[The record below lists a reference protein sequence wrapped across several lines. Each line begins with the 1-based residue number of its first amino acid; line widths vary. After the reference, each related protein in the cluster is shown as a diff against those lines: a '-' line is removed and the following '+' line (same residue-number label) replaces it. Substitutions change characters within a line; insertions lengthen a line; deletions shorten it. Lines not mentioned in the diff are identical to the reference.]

1 MDRKIQDREL
11 RLLCKVRLL
20 VDTQIRANPNR
31 KTNISDTR
39 ACLSKHCVQFRAKV
53 VHEVSSTTG
62 NLRAIIVCLFGLNE
76 LRIKFEPFRFATA
89 NTVQL
94 YCGGKAFLV
103 RVLRDFL
110 AVQITVAQYSFVQ
123 NHYLLDCHKYFVII
137 H

>member
-1 MDRKIQDREL
+1 MYTDRKTQDREL

-53 VHEVSSTTG
+53 VHEVPSTNG
-62 NLRAIIVCLFGLNE
+62 NVRAIIVYLCGLKE
-76 LRIKFEPFRFATA
+76 PRIKFEPNRFATA
-89 NTVQL
+89 NTLQSS
-94 YCGGKAFLV
+94 CGGTAFVV
-103 RVLRDFL
+103 RVLRDF
-110 AVQITVAQYSFVQ
+110 QITVAPRSPVQ
-123 NHYLLDCHKYFVII
+123 NPYLLDCHKYFVII